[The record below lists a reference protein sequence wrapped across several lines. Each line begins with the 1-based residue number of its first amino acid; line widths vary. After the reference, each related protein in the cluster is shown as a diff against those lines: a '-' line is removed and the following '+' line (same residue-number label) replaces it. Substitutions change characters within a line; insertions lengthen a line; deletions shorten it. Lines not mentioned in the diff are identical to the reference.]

1 MLHPSLMCYSF
12 QDVDPESVLHFILV
26 CPNSFEAAFT
36 ADIDVKPVGGDPQVA
51 SQCGQ
56 WPLYKIILS

>member
-1 MLHPSLMCYSF
+1 MCYSF

-36 ADIDVKPVGGDPQVA
+36 ADIDVKPVGGDPQVVRSEAPVA
-51 SQCGQ
+51 SEHFM
-56 WPLYKIILS
+56 K